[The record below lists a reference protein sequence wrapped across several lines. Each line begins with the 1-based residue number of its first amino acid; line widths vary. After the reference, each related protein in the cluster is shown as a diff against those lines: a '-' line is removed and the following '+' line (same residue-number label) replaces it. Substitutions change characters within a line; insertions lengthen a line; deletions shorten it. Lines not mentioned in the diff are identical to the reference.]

1 MNFDYFY
8 GEQADQ
14 YTFYRVPKILI
25 VDEFFQDLSTNA
37 KLLYGLLLDR
47 VSLSTSS
54 GWFDEQGRVYIVY
67 TIKSIQKDM
76 HCGDKKAVRLLKEL
90 EKWGLIEKVVQGQGK
105 PTLIYVK
112 NFYGY
117 RSKQRLQ
124 DSQNNDSRMVKSTIP
139 ELSKGQGN
147 NTKINN
153 TEFIYTNPILSA
165 DDVDKDMDE
174 RESYYQY
181 FYKQLEIEILKK
193 NYQYDQEVLGAILD
207 LVVDVVCSKRKQ
219 IRIAGDDKSVNVVKA
234 QFMKLN
240 SSHVEYVL
248 DCMKSNTTQIRN
260 IKQYLLATLYNAP
273 LTMNSYYQAAVN
285 HDFPQFTGSR
295 RYEEKRIPTYIYKE
309 GESL

>member
-1 MNFDYFY
+1 M
-8 GEQADQ
+8 
-14 YTFYRVPKILI
+14 
-25 VDEFFQDLSTNA
+25 
-37 KLLYGLLLDR
+37 
-47 VSLSTSS
+47 
-54 GWFDEQGRVYIVY
+54 
-67 TIKSIQKDM
+67 
-76 HCGDKKAVRLLKEL
+76 
-90 EKWGLIEKVVQGQGK
+90 
-105 PTLIYVK
+105 
-112 NFYGY
+112 
-117 RSKQRLQ
+117 
-124 DSQNNDSRMVKSTIP
+124 
-139 ELSKGQGN
+139 
-147 NTKINN
+147 
-153 TEFIYTNPILSA
+153 
-165 DDVDKDMDE
+165 
-174 RESYYQY
+174 
-181 FYKQLEIEILKK
+181 EIEILKK